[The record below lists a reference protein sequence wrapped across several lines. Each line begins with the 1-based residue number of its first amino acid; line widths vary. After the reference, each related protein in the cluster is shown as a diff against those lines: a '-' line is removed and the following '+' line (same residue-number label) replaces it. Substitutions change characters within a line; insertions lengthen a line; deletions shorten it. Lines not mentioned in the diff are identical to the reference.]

1 MPDDT
6 LRGADDAP
14 LPIPMEEAVEIAV
27 ANKRSFRLVLIK
39 IDLPRLVLVSNARAL
54 GRQLREAIEG
64 LLR

>member
-1 MPDDT
+1 
-6 LRGADDAP
+6 
-14 LPIPMEEAVEIAV
+14 MEEAVEIAV